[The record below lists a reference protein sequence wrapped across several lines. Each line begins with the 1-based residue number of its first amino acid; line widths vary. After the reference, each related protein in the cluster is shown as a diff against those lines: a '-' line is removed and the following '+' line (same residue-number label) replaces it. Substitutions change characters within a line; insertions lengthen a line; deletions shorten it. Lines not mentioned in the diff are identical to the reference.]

1 MQSCDHWSSV
11 LNLILEGV
19 AVNGQDPKRKET
31 PFAVVDAVH
40 AELER
45 LAKRDPDLA
54 VSATAMG
61 ALSLARELDS
71 YGNSATSKSN
81 CQKELRETMAALWA
95 LAPAEV
101 ANDSIDELQRRRA
114 KRRAG

>member
-1 MQSCDHWSSV
+1 M
-11 LNLILEGV
+11 
-19 AVNGQDPKRKET
+19 AVKPDPKVKGS

-40 AELER
+40 AELAR

-54 VSATAMG
+54 VSATAMA
-61 ALSLARELDS
+61 ALALARELES

-81 CQKELRETMAALWA
+81 CAKELREAMAALWA

-101 ANDSIDELQRRRA
+101 ANDSIDELQKRRA